1 MVRPSLDALTK
12 VLMVVLGIHLLA
24 VVIPFL
30 SLFSLFAYLL
40 QEILLM
46 FLFHLPPYLTNRAI
60 ELINQA
66 FEVSAGSLQ
75 VFFVWIWNCKTKVQT
90 KSTKP
95 QFKLENFL
103 PKVTFKLKT
112 RRMRHIFHSNLQLS
126 LWQHNRVER
135 CSQHS
140 ACSWKLRLQ
149 RYWAAWN
156 ISLDMTK
163 LSLTVNYSFSW
174 RH

>member
-1 MVRPSLDALTK
+1 MMVRPSLDAPTK

-24 VVIPFL
+24 VVTPFL

-75 VFFVWIWNCKTKVQT
+75 VFFVWT
-90 KSTKP
+90 
-95 QFKLENFL
+95 
-103 PKVTFKLKT
+103 
-112 RRMRHIFHSNLQLS
+112 
-126 LWQHNRVER
+126 
-135 CSQHS
+135 
-140 ACSWKLRLQ
+140 
-149 RYWAAWN
+149 
-156 ISLDMTK
+156 
-163 LSLTVNYSFSW
+163 
-174 RH
+174 